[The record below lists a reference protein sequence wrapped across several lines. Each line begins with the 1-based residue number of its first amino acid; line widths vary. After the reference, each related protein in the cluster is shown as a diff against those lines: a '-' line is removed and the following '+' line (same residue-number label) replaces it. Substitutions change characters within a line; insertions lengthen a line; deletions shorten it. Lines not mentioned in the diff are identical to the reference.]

1 MGTQGT
7 QGDTG
12 DTRNTG
18 GHRGH
23 KGQNWAQGTPGDTKD
38 TIGHETQLDTWDTG
52 GHRGHKG
59 TQWDTGNTEIMP
71 FRIISVL
78 FILGHF
84 FEINRNF
91 TMAVLT
97 LHMVITSSEV
107 LSLSTFLTP
116 PNQ

>member
-1 MGTQGT
+1 MGHW
-7 QGDTG
+7 
-12 DTRNTG
+12 R
-18 GHRGH
+18 
-23 KGQNWAQGTPGDTKD
+23 AQ
-38 TIGHETQLDTWDTG
+38 
-52 GHRGHKG
+52 G
-59 TQWDTGNTEIMP
+59 TQWDTGDTEIMP

-78 FILGHF
+78 FTLGLF

-91 TMAVLT
+91 TIAMLT